1 VIFREEEGEVEDMVR
16 VIDEVGFG
24 AAEKIVERVVRR
36 GVKIARVIAAMPM
49 RKARVLKLVVVGG
62 GGCMVLES
70 ED

>member
-1 VIFREEEGEVEDMVR
+1 MIFREEEGVVEDMVR

-62 GGCMVLES
+62 GDCMVLES